1 MTVKELH
8 ELFQHFIDNDFKHLR
23 SRVDWLLYGIIAG
36 LFGIIANLIVLVI
49 KAF

>member
-23 SRVDWLLYGIIAG
+23 TKVDWLFYSIIIMLG
-36 LFGIIANLIVLVI
+36 GIIANLILFIVKIL
-49 KAF
+49 